1 MRPQRPSFLGFHDP
15 ASGNPLQ
22 IRRLPP
28 TVTASMS
35 DLAAQRH
42 FQQLQQPQGVDCH
55 DRWAGIFHGAP
66 SAFRRIGNPGL
77 CIPHGERLPTLL
89 RYRCM
94 YIHMS
99 L

>member
-28 TVTASMS
+28 TVTASTS

-42 FQQLQQPQGVDCH
+42 FQRLQQPQGVDCH
-55 DRWAGIFHGAP
+55 DRWAGMLSRGA
-66 SAFRRIGNPGL
+66 F
-77 CIPHGERLPTLL
+77 
-89 RYRCM
+89 
-94 YIHMS
+94 S
-99 L
+99 LSTHR